1 MSLKHLA
8 SVITCLV
15 LVAVACGGEPAD
27 TQNGSA
33 APEGEASAAGT
44 AAEAGTSEATDSGT
58 TAASPGGSLEDLALY
73 EGEDWADVIG
83 AGAAEEGQVTVYLG
97 LQAEELQ
104 PMFDAFTAESGV
116 EVEVYSAQAEEVRRR
131 ILEEQDAGRYDV
143 DLVFGGDVLQY
154 YALKAEDALQPYT
167 VPAAEAYPANRR
179 DVDQTWI
186 SAYETYF
193 VAAYN
198 TDMFDAES
206 APKTYEEVLSLSG
219 EGQEAIGIEASD
231 VAWYATLIDQW
242 GEEEGTRYFDALF
255 ALEPFV
261 VSGHTTLSNLVAAA
275 EIPYALTVYN
285 YRAEL
290 DKRAGAPIEW
300 IPLEPAVGILNGLGI
315 AQNAPHPHAALALA
329 EFILSEPGQ
338 QMFTDAT
345 NLLPSHPDVSADPP
359 SLSEGFE
366 GVPVSYDSLFA
377 DFDGWQDRWERL
389 IGGQPTLGG

>member
-8 SVITCLV
+8 SVVTCLV
-15 LVAVACGGEPAD
+15 LLAAACGGEPAD
-27 TQNGSA
+27 TQNETA
-33 APEGEASAAGT
+33 APEGEASATGT

-131 ILEEQDAGRYDV
+131 LLEEQDAGRYDV
-143 DLVFGGDVLQY
+143 DIVFGGDVLQY

-167 VPAAEAYPANRR
+167 V
-179 DVDQTWI
+179 
-186 SAYETYF
+186 
-193 VAAYN
+193 AAYN
-198 TDMFDAES
+198 TDLFDAES

-285 YRAEL
+285 YMAEL

-315 AQNAPHPHAALALA
+315 ARNAPHPHAALALA